1 MLSICTP
8 RSVTKKRSNKKK
20 DVEKGEPNE
29 KKCIFLK
36 YSKGCLIEGLWPEGD
51 LLIKGEVVSM
61 QQFFILCH

>member
-20 DVEKGEPNE
+20 DVEKREPNG

-36 YSKGCLIEGLWPEGD
+36 YSEGCLIEGLWPEWD

-61 QQFFILCH
+61 QEFFILCH